1 MPFLLQR
8 KSCIVW
14 QIFCHQQHFT
24 SAKIVFVA
32 KQPSI
37 NPSDWNW
44 SPLANYICWLLLQT
58 DQVLIESDSFGNLK
72 VDATDKTNL
81 KFVNEKICP
90 LFLSEQFLFC
100 FPAWKGPQCQKVSN
114 ITIHYVSI
122 VN

>member
-72 VDATDKTNL
+72 VDATDET
-81 KFVNEKICP
+81 KIC
-90 LFLSEQFLFC
+90 
-100 FPAWKGPQCQKVSN
+100 K
-114 ITIHYVSI
+114 
-122 VN
+122 